1 MGLTPG
7 GYGLLAAALGAVA
20 GSLVAERLAR
30 HAGQVRTLIAANLA
44 NGLLLLVPVLAPAVA
59 AVGVTAT
66 ASTSTSTDIQLF
78 TGPTRSGL

>member
-44 NGLLLLVPVLAPAVA
+44 NGLLLLVPVLAPAV
-59 AVGVTAT
+59 GVTAT
-66 ASTSTSTDIQLF
+66 ATANTSTSTDIQLF